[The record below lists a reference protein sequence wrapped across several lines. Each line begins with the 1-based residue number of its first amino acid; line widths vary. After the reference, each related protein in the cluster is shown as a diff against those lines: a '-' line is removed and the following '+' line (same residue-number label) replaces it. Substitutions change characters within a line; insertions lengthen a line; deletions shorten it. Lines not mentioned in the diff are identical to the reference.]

1 MDTIAQR
8 HIKQLESLVVQR
20 QDWLFRFAFMR
31 IGRPEDAEDLIQDV
45 FVAAFRM
52 IREGRPIQDLDRYI
66 LRSIGNACADYHR
79 QRRNTMV
86 SIDEIED
93 IPACEADRPIY
104 EEYRRIRLLLDG
116 LPPEQSE
123 IVRLKCYDGLTFRL
137 ISELLEIPEATAK
150 SRYRY
155 AIKHIQE
162 RLKG

>member
-1 MDTIAQR
+1 
-8 HIKQLESLVVQR
+8 
-20 QDWLFRFAFMR
+20 
-31 IGRPEDAEDLIQDV
+31 
-45 FVAAFRM
+45 
-52 IREGRPIQDLDRYI
+52 
-66 LRSIGNACADYHR
+66 
-79 QRRNTMV
+79 MV